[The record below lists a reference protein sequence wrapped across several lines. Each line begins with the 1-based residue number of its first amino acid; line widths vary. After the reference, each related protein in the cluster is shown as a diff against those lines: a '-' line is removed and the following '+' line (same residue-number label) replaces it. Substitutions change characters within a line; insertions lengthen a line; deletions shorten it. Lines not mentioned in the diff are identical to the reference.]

1 MVPEPN
7 PQVRKSLVGFGCY
20 RLASIKQKRE
30 QDPEQ
35 GRVRKEGATI
45 MTSNHAFTGIG
56 VAGMSRTFHAPDFAA
71 ATAAASATAATA
83 APRKR
88 RAAAGTAA
96 ASVKWGSI

>member
-1 MVPEPN
+1 
-7 PQVRKSLVGFGCY
+7 
-20 RLASIKQKRE
+20 
-30 QDPEQ
+30 
-35 GRVRKEGATI
+35 

-56 VAGMSRTFHAPDFAA
+56 VAGMSRTFHAPDLAA
-71 ATAAASATAATA
+71 ATAAASATA